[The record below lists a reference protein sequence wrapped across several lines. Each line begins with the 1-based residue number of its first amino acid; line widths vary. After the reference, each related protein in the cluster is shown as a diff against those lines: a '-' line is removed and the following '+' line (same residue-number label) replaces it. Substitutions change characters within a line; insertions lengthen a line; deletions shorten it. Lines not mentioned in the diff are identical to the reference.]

1 MSLTINTSGGGGGSI
16 QPTDGL
22 VRIIADYGSSVSVTA
37 GGTSKTLKSLPIVG
51 DSSKSCYY
59 DIVKPGGFSSTARS
73 YSAALGSDSASDS
86 VVVNSAG
93 EYTKEL
99 SYWNGELYLNGNQYT
114 AHTGGWVSKDVRYAE
129 TIPGTTYYIAA
140 VYPTLDLSGSTMIA
154 SVTTSGSDNNS
165 GSVITA
171 NKVDLTDYDSVT
183 FTLNLANT
191 WGDYPSTVRNVIC
204 YVTDTDDASG
214 SVFTHDAQTASST
227 NGDLTLTVDVS
238 GLSGEFF
245 VGFNIW
251 AGGNSNTTA
260 TVTSIILS

>member
-73 YSAALGSDSASDS
+73 YSATLGSDSTSDS
-86 VVVNSAG
+86 VVVNAAG

-114 AHTGGWVSKDVRYAE
+114 AHTGGWVSKNVRYAE
-129 TIPGTTYYIAA
+129 TIPGTSYYIAA

-154 SVTTSGSDNNS
+154 SVTTSGTDNNS

-191 WGDYPSTVRNVIC
+191 GAIRNVIC

-214 SVFTHDAQTASST
+214 SVFTHDAQTSSST
-227 NGDLTLTVDVS
+227 TGDLTLTVDVS
-238 GLSGEFF
+238 SLSGEYY

-251 AGGNSNTTA
+251 AGGYSNTTA